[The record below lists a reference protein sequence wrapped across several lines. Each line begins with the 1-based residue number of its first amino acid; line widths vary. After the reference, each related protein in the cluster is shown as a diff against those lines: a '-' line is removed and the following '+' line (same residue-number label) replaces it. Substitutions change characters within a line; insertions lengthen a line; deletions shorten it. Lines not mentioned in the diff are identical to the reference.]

1 MGKLQNLKNI
11 GEFIRLEKAWRE
23 AVEKLSAKG
32 LLDKDRINI
41 NYKQKQAKSHQC
53 SREEQSMDLSK
64 SQGVSFGR
72 IDETAKETEQKPSE
86 IMEIYLGKDPDSSE
100 ALEFLCL
107 AEEGGITRY
116 EVLNAMASEIKV

>member
-1 MGKLQNLKNI
+1 
-11 GEFIRLEKAWRE
+11 
-23 AVEKLSAKG
+23 
-32 LLDKDRINI
+32 
-41 NYKQKQAKSHQC
+41 
-53 SREEQSMDLSK
+53 MDLSK
-64 SQGVSFGR
+64 SQGVSLGR

-116 EVLNAMASEIKV
+116 KVLNAMASEIKV

>member
-41 NYKQKQAKSHQC
+41 NYK
-53 SREEQSMDLSK
+53 L
-64 SQGVSFGR
+64 
-72 IDETAKETEQKPSE
+72 
-86 IMEIYLGKDPDSSE
+86 
-100 ALEFLCL
+100 
-107 AEEGGITRY
+107 
-116 EVLNAMASEIKV
+116 